1 MYYFLTSSE
10 NSTSSQEQEAESSA
24 ECFSDIPAFAL
35 SRSNSSAGASCFNGS
50 GMESCHASQS
60 GTTSG
65 LSMDDRGEGRS
76 MEFAE
81 DSRVRTLALPTPL
94 IRPELTESEAGYG
107 STLPESLAKWDQATS
122 SWRTP
127 QLLLFGA
134 LEQYSGTWPDWGL
147 MLDGECWAQST
158 PAWIIKENVS
168 GLLPTPQKLDG
179 RGYYVATK
187 RQAEGRI
194 TGDHQMHWIHVALL
208 CGELSKAWANPQFS
222 EALMGWPIKWT
233 ALEPLGTA
241 RFQQWCAS
249 HGMSFQPLAEV
260 SEQKSEYEH

>member
-1 MYYFLTSSE
+1 MSYTFL
-10 NSTSSQEQEAESSA
+10 QEQGEESSA

-35 SRSNSSAGASCFNGS
+35 SRSNSSAGASCFNGN
-50 GMESCHASQS
+50 GMESCHVSPS
-60 GTTSG
+60 GTT
-65 LSMDDRGEGRS
+65 LELLTEDRGEGKS

-81 DSRVRTLALPTPL
+81 GSLARTLAPPTPPT
-94 IRPELTESEAGYG
+94 RPELMESEAGYG
-107 STLPESLAKWDQATS
+107 NTLPGLLARWDQDTS

-127 QLLLFGA
+127 QLLLSGDS
-134 LEQYSGTWPDWGL
+134 EQYSGTWPDWGL

-222 EALMGWPIKWT
+222 EALMAWPIKWT
-233 ALEPLGTA
+233 ALAPLETDK
-241 RFQQWCAS
+241 FQQWLRS
-249 HGMSFQPLAEV
+249 HGEP
-260 SEQKSEYEH
+260 